1 MVELEESRRK
11 LVNLKMQRDAA
22 VGMHTPAPSAVNG
35 NLSPEKTTDRSK
47 RFWELRD
54 SLDEMK
60 ILAADRLSELENQTL
75 SKELEDLEDELK
87 DDKHIHSSHLYSLVK
102 VQLQH
107 WNDEVERYKTLTD
120 SLQVIYLGFFFPV
133 SFYTCLILNVLEIK
147 ESECRAHSQAE
158 VLKSSLD
165 EHSLE
170 LRVKAAI
177 GAEAACHQRLSATEA
192 EKAGLRAKLDASER
206 DVFEF
211 KEAIKSKDKEAESI
225 GQAYEDMQTQ
235 NQHLLQQVGER
246 DDYNIKQSFL
256 LSEKQA
262 LAKHLQQV
270 NASVESLK
278 SRIAHSEEQMKHYV
292 IEAVR
297 STKEDRHVAI
307 NLESALLELMDAE
320 KELKWLKYAIQ
331 KKIDEIQTE
340 LVSERSER
348 KMLEEELMEL
358 NNRVAELTSE
368 TGEAAIQRLQ
378 DEIKDCKSML
388 KCSVCSDRPKEV
400 VIVKCYHLF
409 CNP

>member
-22 VGMHTPAPSAVNG
+22 VGVHTPAPSAVNG

-60 ILAADRLSELENQTL
+60 TL
-75 SKELEDLEDELK
+75 SKELEDLDV
-87 DDKHIHSSHLYSLVK
+87 SFLVK
-102 VQLQH
+102 DQLQH
-107 WNDEVERYKTLTD
+107 WNDEVERYK
-120 SLQVIYLGFFFPV
+120 
-133 SFYTCLILNVLEIK
+133 ILCRNVLEIK

-158 VLKSSLD
+158 VLKSSLN

-177 GAEAACHQRLSATEA
+177 EAEATCHQRLSATEA
-192 EKAGLRAKLDASER
+192 QIAELRAKLDASER
-206 DVFEF
+206 DFFEL
-211 KEAIKSKDKEAESI
+211 KEAIKSKDKEAGYIFLKSRHVAHSI

-246 DDYNIKQSFL
+246 DDCNIK
-256 LSEKQA
+256 A

-297 STKEDRHVAI
+297 STKEDRYLAI
-307 NLESALLELMDAE
+307 NLGSALLELMDAE
-320 KELKWLKYAIQ
+320 KELKWLKYAVYSSQ
-331 KKIDEIQTE
+331 KEYDQTQK
-340 LVSERSER
+340 R
-348 KMLEEELMEL
+348 
-358 NNRVAELTSE
+358 
-368 TGEAAIQRLQ
+368 
-378 DEIKDCKSML
+378 
-388 KCSVCSDRPKEV
+388 
-400 VIVKCYHLF
+400 
-409 CNP
+409 